1 MDAAVN
7 YEWKLIDT
15 QFIFDVG
22 VQSCDARL
30 TFPIAGQYYDRH
42 LLPSSDV
49 EKWDVT
55 ADRKCEKENEWR
67 YE

>member
-22 VQSCDARL
+22 VPKRENAKEMFRPVAASDA
-30 TFPIAGQYYDRH
+30 IAGICFQ
-42 LLPSSDV
+42 
-49 EKWDVT
+49 
-55 ADRKCEKENEWR
+55 
-67 YE
+67 